1 MLNDNNNNL
10 DNQLLFILKTRRLIW
25 IDIQTRHKG
34 EKNAY
39 RRKMTISKSNNTL
52 IYGVLTKLYEE
63 IYQANNLL
71 SIRGKALRAYI
82 FKKR

>member
-1 MLNDNNNNL
+1 
-10 DNQLLFILKTRRLIW
+10 
-25 IDIQTRHKG
+25 
-34 EKNAY
+34 
-39 RRKMTISKSNNTL
+39 MTISKSNNTL

-63 IYQANNLL
+63 IYQANNIL